1 MTFITA
7 TIGATQDRAGF
18 LESFEANVKPKA
30 AELGSL
36 DTSVSQFVMGGE
48 MAGLMG
54 ISMEWSSVDEALEAS
69 EQIMNNPGQRERMSS
84 TGSSVIRRSIMENIA
99 ENGVREGKYLSCTYV
114 AGNVTE
120 EAQEIGW
127 KHAQS
132 GANGFMTCRL
142 VAGGMAAWTGAV
154 FAWTDSV
161 DAMNASRAAIMADP
175 VMQQVMAKNDSRP
188 VGRAI
193 MRILA

>member
-1 MTFITA
+1 MSFITA
-7 TIGATQDRAGF
+7 TIGATQDRDGF
-18 LESFEANVKPKA
+18 LAAWNNVTKPKA
-30 AELGSL
+30 MEAGCI

-54 ISMEWSSVDEALEAS
+54 VSMEWESVDAALEGSEAIMSDPGVREALA
-69 EQIMNNPGQRERMSS
+69 S
-84 TGSSVIRRSIMENIA
+84 TGTTVVRRSIMENIA

-114 AGNVTE
+114 AGNVTD
-120 EAQEIGW
+120 EAQEIAW

-142 VAGGMAAWTGAV
+142 VAGGMAAWSGAV

-161 DAMNASRAAIMADP
+161 DAMNNSRAAIMADP
-175 VMQQVMAKNDSRP
+175 AMQEFMAKNDFQP
-188 VGRAI
+188 VGRVF
-193 MRILA
+193 MRVL

>member
-18 LESFEANVKPKA
+18 LESFQANVKPKA

-69 EQIMNNPGQRERMSS
+69 EQIMNNPGQHERMAS
-84 TGSSVIRRSIMENIA
+84 TGSSVIRRSIMENVA
-99 ENGVREGKYLSCTYV
+99 ENGVR
-114 AGNVTE
+114 
-120 EAQEIGW
+120 
-127 KHAQS
+127 
-132 GANGFMTCRL
+132 
-142 VAGGMAAWTGAV
+142 
-154 FAWTDSV
+154 
-161 DAMNASRAAIMADP
+161 
-175 VMQQVMAKNDSRP
+175 
-188 VGRAI
+188 
-193 MRILA
+193 